1 LHSYVAVQPAL
12 AAIWLSVVFGAAL
25 GVGQRWAPRVTDPI
39 RTFAVVAA
47 ALVVSL
53 SLLPHA
59 LACEGMAGLA
69 GAGLGYVAI
78 PALERLGTA
87 LFRRADPHAVRL
99 ELGYSGLLLHRFGD
113 GVAMSVAGHGYGVL
127 WALGAHEVPIV
138 ALVTLAFAR
147 RGLGVALWRAA
158 ALGLS
163 SSLGF
168 WLVSA
173 LSATSWHALH
183 GWADAIA
190 AGVLVHIVAHEGLAE
205 RAELPPGAARLAPAR
220 RSAAQRGLDLAAAVL
235 ACVLIGVLGLDDD
248 SGAAQVLERM
258 LQIALQSAPWL
269 CLGLVCRTTLRL
281 WSERAAGERTR
292 FWPALQRAAAELA
305 GWTLLGLL
313 AATYAAA
320 FIGKDPGG
328 FAAPARVGWSA
339 LATALAFASAPAAA
353 PVAAALVSLGL
364 PFGAALAV
372 LLLGPL
378 AKLLSARGT
387 SLSAAARSRLVSTTL
402 GGAALAAA
410 LLVDLSRG
418 GSGDTRSGL
427 PGPVHWLL
435 LAALLALLGLGTWT
449 TGVRNWLQAGLAPR
463 AAHGQRAGHAHAW
476 PGHT

>member
-12 AAIWLSVVFGAAL
+12 AAIWLSVLLGAAL

-39 RTFAVVAA
+39 RTFAIVAA
-47 ALVVSL
+47 TLVVSL

-87 LFRRADPHAVRL
+87 LFRRADPDAVRL

-113 GVAMSVAGHGYGVL
+113 GVAMSVDGHGYGVL

-147 RGLGVALWRAA
+147 RGWRVALWRAA
-158 ALGLS
+158 ALGAS
-163 SSLGF
+163 SSLGY

-173 LSATSWHALH
+173 LSSTTWHRVH

-205 RAELPPGAARLAPAR
+205 RAAAPPGAARLEPAP
-220 RSAAQRGLDLAAAVL
+220 RSAAQRALDLGAALL
-235 ACVLIGVLGLDDD
+235 ACVLIGLLGLDEDA
-248 SGAAQVLERM
+248 GAAQLLERM
-258 LQIALQSAPWL
+258 LQLALAAAPWL
-269 CLGLVCRTTLRL
+269 CLGLVCRAALQL
-281 WSERAAGERTR
+281 GSEPRATEWRAR
-292 FWPALQRAAAELA
+292 FWPALQQGASALT

-313 AATYAAA
+313 AATYAVALIAPPAVGLSAA
-320 FIGKDPGG
+320 
-328 FAAPARVGWSA
+328 ARVGWAA
-339 LATALAFASAPAAA
+339 LATALSFASAPAAA
-353 PVAAALVSLGL
+353 PLAGALMQLGL

-378 AKLLSARGT
+378 AKLLSSRNT
-387 SLSAAARSRLVSTTL
+387 PAAARSRLALGTL
-402 GGAALAAA
+402 GGAALAAGM
-410 LLVDLSRG
+410 L
-418 GSGDTRSGL
+418 GDAGL
-427 PGPVHWLL
+427 GAGYASSMPGPVHWLL
-435 LAALLALLGLGTWT
+435 LLSLLALVARRIWD
-449 TGVRNWLQAGLAPR
+449 TGMRSWLQAGLGPTAAR
-463 AAHGQRAGHAHAW
+463 AKRAGHVHAW

>member
-1 LHSYVAVQPAL
+1 MQPAL
-12 AAIWLSVVFGAAL
+12 AAIWLSVVLGAAL

-69 GAGLGYVAI
+69 GAVLGYVAI

-87 LFRRADPHAVRL
+87 IFRRADPEAVRL

-113 GVAMSVAGHGYGVL
+113 GVAMSVDGHGYGVL

-147 RGLGVALWRAA
+147 RGLRVALGRAA
-158 ALGLS
+158 ALGVS
-163 SSLGF
+163 SSLGY

-173 LSATSWHALH
+173 LSSTSWHALH

-190 AGVLVHIVAHEGLAE
+190 AGVLVHIVAHEGLPG
-205 RAELPPGAARLAPAR
+205 RVELPPGAARLAPIR
-220 RSAAQRGLDLAAAVL
+220 RSVAQRALDLAAGVL
-235 ACVLIGVLGLDDD
+235 ACVLIGAFGLEDE
-248 SGAAQVLERM
+248 SGAARVLQSM
-258 LQIALQSAPWL
+258 LQLALEVAPWL
-269 CLGLVCRTTLRL
+269 CLGLVCRTALRL
-281 WSERAAGERTR
+281 WSVPRGASERPRV
-292 FWPALQRAAAELA
+292 WPELEQGASELA

-320 FIGKDPGG
+320 FIVKDGGG
-328 FAAPARVGWSA
+328 FSTPARVGWSA
-339 LATALAFASAPAAA
+339 LATALAFVSAPAAA
-353 PVAAALVSLGL
+353 PLAAALAARGL

-378 AKLLSARGT
+378 AKLLSSRSTAT
-387 SLSAAARSRLVSTTL
+387 PTAARSHAWITL

-410 LLVDLSRG
+410 MLGELSLAA
-418 GSGDTRSGL
+418 GDATRFRL
-427 PGPVHWLL
+427 PGAVHWLL
-435 LAALLALLGLGTWT
+435 LLSLFAFVTRGIWDNGMRGWLQVGLGST
-449 TGVRNWLQAGLAPR
+449 AAP
-463 AAHGQRAGHAHAW
+463 GERAGHAHAW